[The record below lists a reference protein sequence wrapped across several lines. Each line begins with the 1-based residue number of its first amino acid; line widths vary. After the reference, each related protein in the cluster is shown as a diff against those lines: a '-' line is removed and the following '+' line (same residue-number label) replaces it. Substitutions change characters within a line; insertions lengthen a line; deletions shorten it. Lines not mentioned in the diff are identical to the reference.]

1 MDLDDLNHC
10 KYQLRS
16 EYDPTLRLRLS
27 SKVQAFQWKR
37 RAYAALGHYD
47 TVVVCSQQDKDYLG
61 AANTQVV
68 PNGFVRPT
76 QKPQRSYLKSDILGF
91 IGELR
96 YQPNHAGL
104 VWFRDNV
111 WPLIRKDNPQVR
123 LRIIGILPAEKDR
136 VKADGFEYLGFVP
149 DPAEEIDSWGAMVVP
164 LTYGGGTRI
173 KIIEAFTKMCPVVST
188 SIGAYGIQAQDGQH
202 ILLADSPEDF
212 SADCMKLTQQPQ
224 LAKEL
229 AENGWQLFIE
239 KYDWDVIGVSI
250 REILGNQKNF

>member
-1 MDLDDLNHC
+1 M
-10 KYQLRS
+10 
-16 EYDPTLRLRLS
+16 
-27 SKVQAFQWKR
+27 
-37 RAYAALGHYD
+37 
-47 TVVVCSQQDKDYLG
+47 
-61 AANTQVV
+61 
-68 PNGFVRPT
+68 
-76 QKPQRSYLKSDILGF
+76 
-91 IGELR
+91 
-96 YQPNHAGL
+96 
-104 VWFRDNV
+104 
-111 WPLIRKDNPQVR
+111 
-123 LRIIGILPAEKDR
+123 
-136 VKADGFEYLGFVP
+136 
-149 DPAEEIDSWGAMVVP
+149 P